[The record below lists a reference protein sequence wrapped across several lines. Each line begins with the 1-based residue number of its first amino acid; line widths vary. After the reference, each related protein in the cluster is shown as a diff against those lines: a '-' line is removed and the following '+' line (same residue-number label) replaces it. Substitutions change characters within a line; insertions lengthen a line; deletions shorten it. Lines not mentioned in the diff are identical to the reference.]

1 MAILECFA
9 SSGFQD
15 SSVDKVKHAISEA
28 GDRLQLAYAAREIE
42 NPDYVHW
49 AFQWTSV
56 RARDASLTDGN
67 YQRLL
72 EAAGT
77 VSERGPVVMSLKDSQ
92 YDVLE
97 KILST
102 PVPEFAV
109 TVVKGSACREGAERA
124 VQGMLA
130 NPHERT
136 TQGELVLPAVD
147 DEDCIVFICG
157 WNSVEDHM
165 MELAK
170 ESQKAVNEL
179 AMENMEARYVSHCA
193 KRII

>member
-1 MAILECFA
+1 MCT
-9 SSGFQD
+9 GP
-15 SSVDKVKHAISEA
+15 SVRTTPFISKEPANEA
-28 GDRLQLAYAAREIE
+28 FIE
-42 NPDYVHW
+42 
-49 AFQWTSV
+49 WTSV

-72 EAAGT
+72 SAAGT

-92 YDVLE
+92 YAVLE
-97 KILST
+97 RILST

-109 TVVKGSACREGAERA
+109 TAVKGSACREGAERA

-136 TQGELVLPAVD
+136 TQGELALAAVD

-157 WNSVEDHM
+157 WNSVE
-165 MELAK
+165 
-170 ESQKAVNEL
+170 
-179 AMENMEARYVSHCA
+179 VSACIRDA
-193 KRII
+193 PCSDVLCRTT

>member
-1 MAILECFA
+1 MCTGPSVCTGPAIATEPA
-9 SSGFQD
+9 
-15 SSVDKVKHAISEA
+15 DKNTKE
-28 GDRLQLAYAAREIE
+28 
-42 NPDYVHW
+42 
-49 AFQWTSV
+49 WTSV

-77 VSERGPVVMSLKDSQ
+77 VSERGPIVMSLKDSQ
-92 YDVLE
+92 YDILE

-157 WNSVEDHM
+157 WNSVE
-165 MELAK
+165 
-170 ESQKAVNEL
+170 
-179 AMENMEARYVSHCA
+179 VSACIRDA
-193 KRII
+193 PCSDVLCRIT